1 MSCWRECNCALTE
14 VKEDILKKAA
24 ANMGL
29 GIDGRTHV
37 GTSYGTYE
45 KNDADVDGA
54 FTQNGKEL
62 PIGFVYNDGTGHFG
76 IRGDFWSTGLD
87 SSNFLG
93 TLGEEYVKEAV
104 LAGARSAHYIV
115 RSTSVN
121 ADGDTEIVI
130 RQSVVA

>member
-29 GIDGRTHV
+29 TIDGRTQI

-45 KNDADVDGA
+45 RNHANVDGA
-54 FTQNGKEL
+54 FSRNGNEL
-62 PIGFVYNDGTGHFG
+62 PIGYVFDDGTGHFG
-76 IRGDFWSTGLD
+76 IRGDFWMTGID
-87 SSNFLG
+87 SETFLG
-93 TLGEEYVKEAV
+93 QLGEEYVKEAV
-104 LAGARSAHYIV
+104 IAGARSAHYVV
-115 RSTSVN
+115 RSTTVN